1 MKRNIALTTAFL
13 LVFALTA
20 SSTNLAS
27 KQTPP
32 NSSATSKG
40 VILRLP
46 SDALWISVDDN
57 AKPFLLS
64 NLDERFDS
72 ISMIKF
78 LEEYVEYC
86 GIQKTLPSIIVS
98 SQTKRV
104 VDGEEA
110 FDECLK
116 RLASERS
123 VTVVFLPPP
132 TGIDPNRDLRSFSKD
147 FKEKNST
154 ANKR

>member
-1 MKRNIALTTAFL
+1 MKRNFALTTGL
-13 LVFALTA
+13 LLMLALTVL
-20 SSTNLAS
+20 STNLAS
-27 KQTPP
+27 KQTAPK
-32 NSSATSKG
+32 SSAASKG
-40 VILRLP
+40 VMLRLP
-46 SDALWISVDDN
+46 SDALWISVDDKAN
-57 AKPFLLS
+57 PFLLS
-64 NLDERFDS
+64 DLDERFDS
-72 ISMIKF
+72 TAITNF
-78 LEEYVEYC
+78 LEEYVNYC
-86 GIQKTLPSIIVS
+86 TKKKTLPSIIVS
-98 SQTKRV
+98 SLTKRV

>member
-1 MKRNIALTTAFL
+1 MKRNFAITTAFL
-13 LVFALTA
+13 LMFALTA
-20 SSTNLAS
+20 LSPNRAFN
-27 KQTPP
+27 QTPP

-46 SDALWISVDDN
+46 SDALWISIDDN

-72 ISMIKF
+72 HSMIRF
-78 LEEYVEYC
+78 LEEYVDHC
-86 GIQKTLPSIIVS
+86 AKKKTLPSIIVS

-116 RLASERS
+116 RLASERFA
-123 VTVVFLPPP
+123 TVVFLPPP
-132 TGIDPNRDLRSFSKD
+132 TGHDPNSDLRSFSKE
-147 FKEKNST
+147 FKGQSS
-154 ANKR
+154 AADKR